1 MAVTIGH
8 ASIDE
13 YGKIASGKAGD
24 QTGKEVCTRSWYNK
38 GWGAVLRPKSA
49 EVAEKSAQFVEAV
62 CANANVGYDQNQRN
76 TLYKQA
82 QTVGF
87 DGKSINTKCECDC
100 SALMHVA
107 AIAGGANLKY
117 GSNGYTTRTMV
128 SAFVASGDYT
138 KLTDTKHLTSD
149 KYLKRGDILVKE
161 GSHTVMVLENG
172 SGIVVEDVQ
181 VEKLTVDGTW
191 GKDTTM
197 KSQQVLGTTVDGKI
211 SNQSTKC
218 KKYLTNASTSSWE
231 FKLFGYKSGSQLIK
245 AIQKLVGASVD
256 GICGQGTIKA
266 MQSFLRKKGYY
277 TGETDGY
284 MGTMTVKAWQKYI
297 NSRL

>member
-1 MAVTIGH
+1 MAVKIGH

-13 YGKIASGKAGD
+13 NGKIASGKAGD
-24 QTGKEVCTRSWYNK
+24 QTGKEVCIRSWYNK

-82 QTVGF
+82 QAVNF
-87 DGKSINTKCECDC
+87 DGKSVKTKCECDC

-107 AIAGGANLKY
+107 AIAGGANLAY
-117 GSNGYTTRTMV
+117 ASNGYTTRTMV

-161 GSHTVMVLENG
+161 GSHTIMVLENG

-197 KSQQVLGTTVDGKI
+197 KSQKVLGTTVDGKI
-211 SNQSTKC
+211 SNQSSKY

-231 FKLFGYKSGSQLIK
+231 FKLFGYKNGSQLIK

-266 MQSFLRKKGYY
+266 VQTFLKEKGYY
-277 TGETDGY
+277 IGNIDGY
-284 MGTMTVKAWQKYI
+284 MGSMTVKAWQKYI